1 MSKFESVISDIQRQ
15 MLAGDLRPGDKLP
28 STDELCR
35 RYGVSKITV
44 NRAMDELT
52 SAGLVVRKRGKG
64 TFVLSTP
71 KVKAHADL
79 AFEVHVFSTV
89 KPDAAVTSA
98 LALDFDDFCYYL
110 VRTCNKG
117 GVTQYIEYDY
127 LPIRLAHGLRAVH
140 IEGNIHEMLD
150 QALNLK
156 ISNVHQT
163 VTAYAPTAQEAT
175 WLGCNEQTAL
185 IKIEEIAYLGD
196 GVPVEYSTIVY
207 RPGYTFNSLSRN

>member
-15 MLAGDLRPGDKLP
+15 MLSGELRPGDKLP

-35 RYGVSKITV
+35 HYGVSKITV

-64 TFVLSTP
+64 SFVLSTP
-71 KVKAHADL
+71 EVKASADL
-79 AFEVHVFSTV
+79 VYQVHVFSTV
-89 KPDAAVTSA
+89 KPDSAVASA
-98 LALDFDDFCYYL
+98 LTLDYDEFCYYL

-117 GVTQYIEYDY
+117 GITLYIEYDF

-150 QALNLK
+150 HALNLRVA
-156 ISNVHQT
+156 NVHQN
-163 VTAYAPTAQEAT
+163 VSAYAPTEQEAA
-175 WLGCNEQTAL
+175 WLGCDVHTAL
-185 IKIEEIAYLGD
+185 LRIEETAYLGD
-196 GVPVEYSTIVY
+196 GSPVEYSTVIHQ
-207 RPGYTFNSLSRN
+207 PGYTFNSLSRN